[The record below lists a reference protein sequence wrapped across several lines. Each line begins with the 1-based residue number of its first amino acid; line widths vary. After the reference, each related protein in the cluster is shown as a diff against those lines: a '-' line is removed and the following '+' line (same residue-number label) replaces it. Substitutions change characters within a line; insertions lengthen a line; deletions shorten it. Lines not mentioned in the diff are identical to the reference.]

1 MRTLRFLLLMCLSVL
16 LVACGG
22 GGGGDGGGGGGGTAP
37 VAPTGVVAS
46 AGDAQVVISWTASS
60 GATSYRLM
68 RSTTAGGPYT
78 AVASPS
84 AATYTDSGLSNGITY
99 YYVLSASNA
108 AGESARSAEVSA
120 TPVAALAPPTGVS
133 ALGADTQV
141 TLSWNAVATATAY
154 HVKRAANAG
163 GPYTLVASPTVA
175 HFTDTGRSNGT
186 PYYYVVSV
194 VTAQGESA
202 DSAEV
207 SATPSAGLPVL
218 PAEDSTRNRFGMNTW
233 FLSDWDG
240 GLAFAD
246 AMKQARPWQDAIDW
260 SKPVGGIDA
269 LGWPTADASTVVLT
283 GTPAQTNGTYKLIF
297 NGQAD
302 VSLMWVGGT
311 VSNKKY
317 DAATNTTTADVTYAA
332 TATGSVGIIL
342 KNTRR
347 TASSALNSGFTNMRL
362 YRPGYPADGSVV
374 FTAPYVAALAKTH
387 AVRMMDWTATNSNLV
402 QHWADRMTPLHFSR
416 QGGPYTGPGG
426 LVYDSSALGV
436 ALEHQIQLCNAVHAD
451 CWINI
456 PVAAD
461 DDYVRKLA
469 LTLRYGSDGTNP
481 YTSAQTNPAY
491 PPLDPG
497 LRVYLEYANEIWNSA
512 GGFRCFGVIQDIVG
526 ALPAGHPLLT
536 PAESSIWFKMWRY
549 PAYRMALVS
558 DIFRGVYGDA
568 SMMTRVR
575 PVLMTQQGDG
585 QMTLSQALNWLD
597 SYARGQSPAR
607 QVSDYLY
614 GAGGSGYYG
623 ATNEPADKTD
633 RDGYFAAGNY
643 PPAANVKG
651 FGVDAVWGANYG
663 LKRIAYEGGPSLDN
677 YGDTDARALNA
688 DPRMQDMVVKTH
700 DAWSQ
705 QGGDLLVYY
714 VARGTPKWEFT
725 PDITTLA
732 TPKYKALDQLQSQ
745 PRAAVTLGAALP
757 GTIVPTDQIDYR
769 IRSGYDYVT
778 TCDAK
783 PCLGGNDA
791 GEWVAAPAHAAKA
804 FSGAL
809 SVFGVSYT
817 GATINV
823 WINGV
828 KKGQVVLATGG
839 TLLQSTPLSVAI
851 PAGLVVVRLE
861 VVTGGLNLQSIAIN

>member
-1 MRTLRFLLLMCLSVL
+1 MRILRLLFLLCLSFL
-16 LVACGG
+16 LAACGG
-22 GGGGDGGGGGGGTAP
+22 GGGSSGGGNGETP
-37 VAPTGVVAS
+37 PPTPSGLSVT
-46 AGDAQVVISWTASS
+46 AGDAQVIISWAASS
-60 GATSYRLM
+60 GATAYHVLRA
-68 RSTTAGGPYT
+68 TNAGGPYT
-78 AVASPS
+78 VIASPA
-84 AATYTDSGLSNGITY
+84 AATYTDSGLVNGTTY
-99 YYVLSASNA
+99 FYVLTASNS
-108 AGESARSAEVSA
+108 AGDSARSAEVSA
-120 TPVAALAPPTGVS
+120 TPVAALAPPTGLS
-133 ALGADTQV
+133 ALAADAQV
-141 TLSWNAVATATAY
+141 SLSWNAVAAATVY
-154 HVKRAANAG
+154 HVKRATNAG
-163 GPYTLVASPTVA
+163 GPYTLLASPGVA

-186 PYYYVVSV
+186 PYYYVVSA

-207 SATPSAGLPVL
+207 SATPSTGLPVL

-240 GLAFAD
+240 GLAFVD
-246 AMKQARPWQDAIDW
+246 AMKQARPWQDATDW
-260 SKPVGGIDA
+260 HNPVGGIDA

-283 GTPAQTNGTYKLIF
+283 GTPAEINGRYKLVF

-311 VSNKKY
+311 VSNKVY

-347 TASSALNSGFTNMRL
+347 TAGSALNSGFTNMRL
-362 YRPGYPADGSVV
+362 YRPGYPADGSAV
-374 FTAPYVAALAKTH
+374 FTTPYVAALAKTH
-387 AVRMMDWTATNSNLV
+387 AVRMMDWTATNANLV

-416 QGGPYTGPGG
+416 AGGPYAGPGG
-426 LVYDSSALGV
+426 LAYDSSTLGV

-456 PVAAD
+456 PVVAD
-461 DDYVRKLA
+461 DDYVRKVALA
-469 LTLRYGSDGTNP
+469 LRYGTDGTSP
-481 YTSAQTNPAY
+481 YTSTQANPAY
-491 PPLDPG
+491 PPLDAG
-497 LRVYLEYANEIWNSA
+497 LRVYIEYANEIWNSA
-512 GGFRCFGVIQDIVG
+512 GGFRCFGVINDIVG
-526 ALPAGHPLLT
+526 ALPAGHPLQT

-549 PAYRMALVS
+549 PAYRMTLIS
-558 DIFRGVYGDA
+558 DIFRVVYGDA
-568 SMMTRVR
+568 SMMTRIR

-585 QMTLSQALNWLD
+585 QATLSQALTWLD
-597 SYARGQSPAR
+597 NFARSQSPAR

-643 PPAANVKG
+643 PPAQNVKG
-651 FGVDAVWGANYG
+651 FGVDAVWAANYG

-677 YGDTDARALNA
+677 YGDADARALNA

-714 VARGTPKWEFT
+714 VARGTPKWEFS

-732 TPKYKALDQLQSQ
+732 TPKYKALDQLQTQ

-769 IRSGYDYVT
+769 IRSGYDYLT

-804 FSGAL
+804 FNGTL
-809 SVFGVSYT
+809 SVFGVSYS

-828 KKGQVVLATGG
+828 KKGQVVMATGSA
-839 TLLQSTPLSVAI
+839 LAQSTPLTLAV

-861 VVTGGLNLQSIAIN
+861 VVSGGLNLQSIAVN

>member
-1 MRTLRFLLLMCLSVL
+1 MRILRLLFLLCLSFL
-16 LVACGG
+16 LAACGG
-22 GGGGDGGGGGGGTAP
+22 GGGSSGNGNGETPPPSPSGI
-37 VAPTGVVAS
+37 S
-46 AGDAQVVISWTASS
+46 ATPGDAQVVIGWAASS
-60 GATSYRLM
+60 GAKAYHVLRATN
-68 RSTTAGGPYT
+68 AGGAYT
-78 AVASPS
+78 TIASP
-84 AATYTDSGLSNGITY
+84 AAPSYTDSGLVNGTTY
-99 YYVLSASNA
+99 FYVLTASNS
-108 AGESARSAEVSA
+108 AGDSARSAEVSA
-120 TPVAALAPPTGVS
+120 TPVAALAPPTGLS
-133 ALGADTQV
+133 ALGADAQV
-141 TLSWNAVATATAY
+141 SLSWNAVAAATVY
-154 HVKRAANAG
+154 HVKRATNAG
-163 GPYTLVASPTVA
+163 GPYTLLASPGVA

-186 PYYYVVSV
+186 PYYYVVSA
-194 VTAQGESA
+194 VTAQGEST

-246 AMKQARPWQDAIDW
+246 AMKQAWPWQDATDW
-260 SKPVGGIDA
+260 HNPVGGIDA

-283 GTPAQTNGTYKLIF
+283 GTPAQINGTYKLIF

-311 VSNKKY
+311 VSNKVY
-317 DAATNTTTADVTYAA
+317 NAATNTTTADVTYAA
-332 TATGSVGIIL
+332 TAYGSVGIIL

-347 TASSALNSGFTNMRL
+347 TAGSALNSGFTNMRL
-362 YRPGYPADGSVV
+362 YRPGYPADGSAVL
-374 FTAPYVAALAKTH
+374 TTPYVAALAKTH
-387 AVRMMDWTATNSNLV
+387 AVRMMDWTATNANLV

-416 QGGPYTGPGG
+416 AGGPYAGPGG
-426 LVYDSSALGV
+426 LAYDSSTLGV

-456 PVAAD
+456 PVVAD
-461 DDYVRKLA
+461 DDYVRKVALA
-469 LTLRYGSDGTNP
+469 LRYGTDGTNP
-481 YTSAQTNPAY
+481 YTSTQANPAY
-491 PPLDPG
+491 PPLDAG
-497 LRVYLEYANEIWNSA
+497 LRVYIEYANEIWNSA
-512 GGFRCFGVIQDIVG
+512 SGFRCFGVINDIVG
-526 ALPAGHPLLT
+526 ALPAGHPLQT
-536 PAESSIWFKMWRY
+536 PAESSVWFKMWRY
-549 PAYRMALVS
+549 PAYRMALIS
-558 DIFRGVYGDA
+558 DIFRAVYGDA
-568 SMMTRVR
+568 SMMTRIR

-585 QMTLSQALNWLD
+585 QATLSQALTWLD
-597 SYARGQSPAR
+597 NFARSQSPAR
-607 QVSDYLY
+607 KVSDYLY

-643 PPAANVKG
+643 PPAQNVKG
-651 FGVDAVWGANYG
+651 FGVDAVWAANYG

-677 YGDTDARALNA
+677 YGDADARALNA

-732 TPKYKALDQLQSQ
+732 TPKYKALDQLQAQ

-769 IRSGYDYVT
+769 IRSGYDFLT
-778 TCDAK
+778 TCDAR

-791 GEWVAAPAHAAKA
+791 GEWVATPAHAAKA
-804 FSGAL
+804 FSGTL

-828 KKGQVVLATGG
+828 KKGQVVMTTGSVLA
-839 TLLQSTPLSVAI
+839 QSTPLAVAI

-861 VVTGGLNLQSIAIN
+861 VVTGGLDLQSIAIN